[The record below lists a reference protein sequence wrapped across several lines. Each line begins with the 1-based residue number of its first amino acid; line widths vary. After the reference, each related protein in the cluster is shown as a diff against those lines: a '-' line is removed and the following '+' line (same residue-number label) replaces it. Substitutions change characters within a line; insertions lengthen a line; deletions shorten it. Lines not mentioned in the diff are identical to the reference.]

1 MHKYV
6 NNYGKGIGSSL
17 VSVAVTNL
25 MTKTTWKERV
35 YFILYFT
42 IEGSRDRT
50 QGRSL
55 EGRTGAET
63 MEERCLLTF
72 PGYSTTFL
80 IQPRPTCPGIV
91 WTTEGCTLPYQSA
104 VKEEPTDTST
114 GQLMDACLSFFSVAG
129 INCHGQGYLRKKES
143 ILVSGFQSFKNPS
156 WPGSKW

>member
-80 IQPRPTCPGIV
+80 IQPRPTCLTMLVPIV
-91 WTTEGCTLPYQSA
+91 GWDLLYQL
-104 VKEEPTDTST
+104 KMNKIP
-114 GQLMDACLSFFSVAG
+114 L
-129 INCHGQGYLRKKES
+129 
-143 ILVSGFQSFKNPS
+143 
-156 WPGSKW
+156 